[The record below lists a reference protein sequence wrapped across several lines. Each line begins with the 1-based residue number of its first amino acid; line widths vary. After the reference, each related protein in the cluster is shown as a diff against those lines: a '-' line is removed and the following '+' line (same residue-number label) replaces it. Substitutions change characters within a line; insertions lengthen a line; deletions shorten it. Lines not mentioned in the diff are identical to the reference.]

1 MPPVSI
7 QDRTSE
13 FRAILADVNKRQLH
27 SKQRQQHR
35 QTFGST
41 AQDTSSHGG
50 LRQRSTFAQQASTI
64 SKGISNTMA
73 KLERLARLAKKKT
86 LFDDRPVEVEEL
98 TFVIKQDL
106 AALTQ
111 SLAQLRELSRKEHP
125 KAWVKGPHAA
135 VDQEGEHGKNVVV
148 MLSSR
153 VENMTD
159 SLKGVLRTRMDNM
172 LSTKARTERFVSNV
186 SSYSQN
192 LLDPSRSDSPL
203 YSSSSQRST
212 AQQDTLSL
220 EPASSETQLLLMEEA
235 QVHNPYLRQRG
246 EAIEM
251 IERTMNELGG
261 MFSQLAQ
268 MVQEQGEQISRIDDN
283 VVMVTENVEGAQR
296 ELLRYWSR
304 MSGNRML
311 IAKMFGVL
319 MIFFLLWVLIAG

>member
-7 QDRTSE
+7 QDRTGE
-13 FRAILADVNKRQLH
+13 FRLILADANKRQLNAK
-27 SKQRQQHR
+27 SRAQRPA
-35 QTFGST
+35 FNN
-41 AQDTSSHGG
+41 APQDPFANGG
-50 LRQRSTFAQQASTI
+50 LRQRSAFAQQAG
-64 SKGISNTMA
+64 GISRGIASTMA
-73 KLERLARLAKKKT
+73 KLERLAQLAKKKT

-111 SLAQLRELSRKEHP
+111 SLGQLRELSRKEHP
-125 KAWVKGPHAA
+125 KAWVRGPHAA
-135 VDQEGEHGKNVVV
+135 TDQEGEHGKNVVV
-148 MLSSR
+148 MLSGR
-153 VENMTD
+153 LEGMTD

-172 LSTKARTERFVSNV
+172 LSSKARTERFVSNV
-186 SSYSQN
+186 SQYSQN

-203 YSSSSQRST
+203 YNNAATQRT
-212 AQQDTLSL
+212 AAQQDTLSL
-220 EPASSETQLLLMEEA
+220 EPASSETQLLMMEEA
-235 QVHNPYLRQRG
+235 QTHNPYIQQRG

-268 MVQEQGEQISRIDDN
+268 MVHEQGEQISRIDDN
-283 VVMVTENVEGAQR
+283 VDAVTDNVEGAQR
-296 ELLRYWSR
+296 ELLRYWNR

-319 MIFFLLWVLIAG
+319 MIFFLVWVLVAG

>member
-7 QDRTSE
+7 QDRTGE
-13 FRAILADVNKRQLH
+13 FRAILTDVNKRQLNAK
-27 SKQRQQHR
+27 SRLQR
-35 QTFGST
+35 QTFSS
-41 AQDTSSHGG
+41 APQDSSVNGT
-50 LRQRSTFAQQASTI
+50 LRQRSAFAQQAAGI
-64 SKGISNTMA
+64 GKGISNTMA
-73 KLERLARLAKKKT
+73 KLERLAQLAKKKT

-106 AALTQ
+106 SALTQ

-125 KAWVKGPHAA
+125 KAWVKGPHAP

-148 MLSSR
+148 MLSGHL
-153 VENMTD
+153 EGMTD

-172 LSTKARTERFVSNV
+172 LSSKARTERFVSNV
-186 SSYSQN
+186 SQYSQN

-203 YSSSSQRST
+203 YNNSAQRT
-212 AQQDTLSL
+212 AAQQDTLSL

-235 QVHNPYLRQRG
+235 QTHNPYIQQRG

-268 MVQEQGEQISRIDDN
+268 MVHEQGEQISRIDDN
-283 VVMVTENVEGAQR
+283 VEAVTDNVEGAQR
-296 ELLRYWSR
+296 ELLRYWNR
-304 MSGNRML
+304 MSGNRTL

-319 MIFFLLWVLIAG
+319 MIFFLVWVLVAG